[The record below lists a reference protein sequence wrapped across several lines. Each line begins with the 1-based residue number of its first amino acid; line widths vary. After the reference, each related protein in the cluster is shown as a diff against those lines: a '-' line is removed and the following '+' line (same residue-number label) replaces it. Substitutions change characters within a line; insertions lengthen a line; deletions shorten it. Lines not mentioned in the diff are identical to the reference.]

1 MKKVMLNEFT
11 GKEIRQLLSCNE
23 DVVAIVSFGSCEN
36 HADHLPLGPDY
47 FVPEEVARRV
57 AVQLD
62 KTIVV
67 PCTPFGTSQHYNSYP
82 MAISI
87 RFETNIML
95 AEDIFNSLIH
105 HGIKRIFIINGH
117 DGNIPAIEIAAR
129 NVKEN
134 NRNVSIVF
142 IPAWW
147 DMVGKKLGDSFFES
161 WSGTGLGHGG
171 EGETSA
177 VMAVRPDLVH
187 LEDAIEQIPADVFDN
202 YGFTYIWDISEIS
215 MTGATGSPSY
225 ATKEKGDIIIN
236 CLVDCIVNKIKQLNQ
251 NGWNYAIKKIL

>member
-1 MKKVMLNEFT
+1 MKKIMLNEFT
-11 GKEIRQLLSCNE
+11 GKEIKDLLTNE

-62 KTIVV
+62 KLIVV
-67 PCTPFGTSQHYNSYP
+67 PCTPFGTSLHYDAYP
-82 MAISI
+82 MSISI

-95 AEDIFNSLIH
+95 VEDILNSLIR
-105 HGIKRIFIINGH
+105 HGIRRILIINGH

-129 NVKEN
+129 NIKEK
-134 NRNVSIVF
+134 NRTVSIIY

-147 DMVGKKLGDSFFES
+147 DMVGKKLGVNFFNS
-161 WSGTGLGHGG
+161 WNGTGLGHGG

-177 VMAVRPDLVH
+177 MMAIRPDLVN
-187 LEDAIEQIPADVFDN
+187 LDNAKDQIPSDVFDN
-202 YGFTYIWDISEIS
+202 YGITYIWDISEIS
-215 MTGATGSPSY
+215 ETGATGSPQF
-225 ATKEKGDIIIN
+225 ATKEKGEEIIN
-236 CLVDCIVNKIKQLNQ
+236 CLVDSIVDLINQLNS
-251 NGWNYAIKKIL
+251 NDWRYAIKK

>member
-11 GKEIRQLLSCNE
+11 GEEIRKLLQSNNN
-23 DVVAIVSFGSCEN
+23 VVAIVSFGSCEN

-47 FVPEEVARRV
+47 FFPEEVARRV

-62 KTIVV
+62 NTVVV
-67 PCTPFGTSQHYNSYP
+67 PCTPFGTSLHYDAYP

-95 AEDIFNSLIH
+95 AEDIFSSLVR
-105 HGIKRIFIINGH
+105 HGIKRILVINGH

-129 NVKEN
+129 NVKDK
-134 NRNVSIVF
+134 NRDISLLY
-142 IPAWW
+142 IPTWW
-147 DMVGKKLGDSFFES
+147 DMVGKKLGDNFFDS

-177 VMAVRPDLVH
+177 MMAIRPELVN
-187 LEDAIEQIPADVFDN
+187 LNNAKNQIPDDVFEN
-202 YGFTYIWDISEIS
+202 YGINYIWDISEIS
-215 MTGATGSPSY
+215 ETGATGAPQF
-225 ATKEKGDIIIN
+225 ATIEKGEKIIN
-236 CLVDCIVNKIKQLNQ
+236 CLVDSLLELIKHLNA
-251 NGWNYAIKKIL
+251 NDWNYARRK

>member
-11 GKEIRQLLSCNE
+11 GKEIRELLNNNE

-57 AVQLD
+57 ATQLD
-62 KTIVV
+62 NTIVV
-67 PCTPFGTSQHYNSYP
+67 PCTPFGTSQHYNAYP

-95 AEDIFNSLIH
+95 VEDIFSSLIC
-105 HGIKRIFIINGH
+105 HGINRIVVINGH

-129 NVKEN
+129 NIKEQH
-134 NRNVSIVF
+134 RKASIVY

-147 DMVGKKLGDSFFES
+147 DMVGKKLGDNFFDS
-161 WSGTGLGHGG
+161 WNGTGLGHGG

-177 VMAVRPDLVH
+177 VMAVRPDLVN
-187 LEDAIEQIPADVFDN
+187 LDDAVTQIPKDVFDT
-202 YGFTYIWDISEIS
+202 YGVSYIWDIAEIS
-215 MTGATGSPSY
+215 ETGATGAPAY
-225 ATKEKGDIIIN
+225 ATKEKGEKIIN
-236 CLVDCIVNKIKQLNQ
+236 CLVECIIEIITKLNR
-251 NGWNYAIKKIL
+251 NDWRYAIRE

>member
-11 GKEIRQLLSCNE
+11 GEEIRTLLQSN
-23 DVVAIVSFGSCEN
+23 DNIIALVSFGSCEN

-47 FVPEEVARRV
+47 FFPEEVARRV
-57 AVQLD
+57 AAQTD
-62 KTIVV
+62 NTIVV
-67 PCTPFGTSQHYNSYP
+67 PCTPFGTSLHYDAYP

-105 HGIKRIFIINGH
+105 HGIKRIVVINGH

-129 NVKEN
+129 NVKDK
-134 NRNVSIVF
+134 NRDVSLIF

-147 DMVGKKLGDSFFES
+147 DMVGKKLGNDFFDSWNGS
-161 WSGTGLGHGG
+161 GLGHGG

-177 VMAVRPDLVH
+177 MMAVRPDLVD
-187 LEDAIEQIPADVFDN
+187 LSKAKNQIPADVFDD
-202 YGFTYIWDISEIS
+202 YGITYIWDISEIS
-215 MTGATGSPSY
+215 ATGATGAPQY
-225 ATKEKGDIIIN
+225 ATKEKGEKIIN
-236 CLVDCIVNKIKQLNQ
+236 CLVTSIVELIKRLNAHD
-251 NGWNYAIKKIL
+251 WKYARRK

>member
-11 GKEIRQLLSCNE
+11 GKEIRELLHSDG
-23 DVVAIVSFGSCEN
+23 DVIAIVSFGSCEN

-57 AVQLD
+57 ATQLD

-67 PCTPFGTSQHYNSYP
+67 PCVPFGTSQHYDAYP
-82 MAISI
+82 MAVSI

-95 AEDIFNSLIH
+95 AEDIFNSLIR
-105 HGIKRIFIINGH
+105 HGIRRILIINGH

-129 NVKEN
+129 NIKDN
-134 NRNVSIVF
+134 NRDISVVC

-147 DMVGKKLGDSFFES
+147 DMVGKKLGADFFDS
-161 WSGTGLGHGG
+161 WNGTGLGHGG

-187 LEDAIEQIPADVFDN
+187 PEDAVKQIPSDVFDH
-202 YGFTYIWDISEIS
+202 YGISYIWDISEIS
-215 MTGATGSPSY
+215 ETGATGDPRF
-225 ATKEKGDIIIN
+225 ATKEKGDKIID
-236 CLVDCIVNKIKQLNQ
+236 CLVQEIVELITQLNI
-251 NGWNYAIKKIL
+251 NDWKYALKK